1 LPHLRKQ
8 ETADYFSNLTFRH
21 RARIYFFWGVSILG
35 KSIDE
40 LEKEIETARRN
51 FIAWKRHFEKLSRD
65 RQQLEEERARS
76 KPRGRKGGRKPAL
89 TPEQI
94 EQAKELVYSHSLEK
108 IAHKFKVSVRT
119 LERYNIRAPQ
129 SVCNL

>member
-1 LPHLRKQ
+1 
-8 ETADYFSNLTFRH
+8 
-21 RARIYFFWGVSILG
+21 LG